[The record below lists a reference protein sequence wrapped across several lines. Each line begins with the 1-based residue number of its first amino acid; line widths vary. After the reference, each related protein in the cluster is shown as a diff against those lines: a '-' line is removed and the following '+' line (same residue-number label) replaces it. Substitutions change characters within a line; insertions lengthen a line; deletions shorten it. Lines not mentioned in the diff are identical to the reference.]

1 MSYLVVLFNLKDG
14 VDAAAYEAWAKANDM
29 PAVRGL
35 KSIGSFDVF
44 KLNELFRSGGKAP
57 YQYVELIHVADMD
70 LFGTEASADKMKA
83 IAGQF
88 REFADNP
95 IFITADKLDG

>member
-14 VDAAAYEAWAKANDM
+14 VNPADYEAFAKSVDM
-29 PAVRGL
+29 PNVRAL
-35 KSIGSFDVF
+35 KSIGGFDVF
-44 KLNELFRSGGKAP
+44 KLNELFRSGAKAP

-70 LFGTEASADKMKA
+70 QFGVDTSTDAMKA
-83 IAGQF
+83 VAGKF

-95 IFITADKLDG
+95 IFISADKLDG

>member
-1 MSYLVVLFNLKDG
+1 MYLVVLFNLKDG
-14 VDAAAYEAWAKANDM
+14 ASAADYEAWAKANDM

-44 KLNELFRSGGKAP
+44 KLNELFRSGGKPP
-57 YQYVELIHVADMD
+57 YQYCELIHVADDD
-70 LFGTEASADKMKA
+70 LFGTEASTDKMKA

-95 IFITADKLDG
+95 TFIVSEKLDG